1 MISNLKTQ
9 VLSSLGA
16 VRRASELCEF
26 ASSLKSG
33 DLALCGEL
41 CVSGYDRLDRQFWLD
56 LDENLANFLKSGAY
70 LGYSCEFD
78 GYNEF
83 RLLGSNGLEFKQ
95 RKYKLFKP
103 NGEDKIF
110 KFGNLDEIFIR
121 EIAGIKVGVLI
132 CFELRFIDLWSRL
145 RGADVI
151 LVPAM
156 WGQSRREHYETLC
169 KALALQN
176 RCYTLACSDVD
187 LKFSAVFAPDGSK
200 MDTAK
205 FDINLIKKF
214 RKWIDDE

>member
-1 MISNLKTQ
+1 M
-9 VLSSLGA
+9 
-16 VRRASELCEF
+16 
-26 ASSLKSG
+26 
-33 DLALCGEL
+33 
-41 CVSGYDRLDRQFWLD
+41 D

-200 MDTAK
+200 ADVAK

>member
-41 CVSGYDRLDRQFWLD
+41 CVSGYERLDRQFWLD

-95 RKYKLFKP
+95 RKCKLFKP

-110 KFGNLDEIFIR
+110 KFGNLDEIFLR

-200 MDTAK
+200 ADVAK

>member
-1 MISNLKTQ
+1 MISNLKTH
-9 VLSSLGA
+9 VLDSLGA
-16 VRRASELCEF
+16 VCRASELCEF
-26 ASSLKSG
+26 ASSLSTG

-41 CVSGYDRLDRQFWLD
+41 CVSGYERLGERFWLD
-56 LDENLANFLKSGAY
+56 LDANLAQSLQSGAY

-110 KFGNLDEIFIR
+110 KSGNLDG
-121 EIAGIKVGVLI
+121 IALHQIDGVKVGVLI
-132 CFELRFIDLWSRL
+132 CFELRFIELWSRL
-145 RGADVI
+145 KSADII

-156 WGQSRREHYETLC
+156 WGKGRKEHYETLC
-169 KALALQN
+169 RALALQN
-176 RCYTLACSDVD
+176 RCYTLACSDMD
-187 LKFSAVFAPDGSK
+187 LKFSAVFAPDGSGAEV
-200 MDTAK
+200 AK